1 MTSILL
7 LMTALVSGGG
17 DDKATLRG
25 RALDFSRVDAAVVEG
40 IRKGIYPGAVVVIGT
55 SERILHAQRYGRFT
69 WSARSPR
76 PRSDSTLWDL
86 ASLTKVIG
94 TTGSVL
100 RLVDRG
106 EMELDAPVRRYL
118 PGFSG
123 GAKDRVTVRMLL
135 NHTSG
140 VRPYL
145 PLFRTAAS
153 REMAITQVLA
163 DTLLRA
169 PGDSAVYSDLN
180 AILLGLVLESVAG
193 MPLDSVVHRE
203 VLAPLAMRQTMFR
216 PRPSLWARTAPS
228 GLFNR
233 SPVAGLVNDRNAV
246 ALGGAAGHAGLF
258 GTAQDL
264 ARYAQAWLA
273 EGELP
278 GGSRWVRAETLREFL
293 TPSPRS
299 GSRLLGWDSPDVEPR
314 EESSVFG
321 SLLSPLAY
329 GHTGWTGTEIWIDPA
344 RDLFVV
350 FLTNRSFD
358 PRARNSLVALRDVR
372 ARVSDA
378 AAALVPAQCTLAR
391 APARGRVGAGLGTC

>member
-1 MTSILL
+1 MTSLL
-7 LMTALVSGGG
+7 LLLAAVTAG
-17 DDKATLRG
+17 DSAG
-25 RALDFSRVDAAVVEG
+25 APARAIDFSRVDAAVAEG

-55 SERILHAQRYGRFT
+55 SDRILHAQRYGRFT
-69 WSARSPR
+69 WSPRAPR

-94 TTGSVL
+94 TTGAVL

-118 PGFSG
+118 PGFAG
-123 GAKDRVTVRMLL
+123 GARDRVTVRMLL

-140 VRPYL
+140 MRPYL
-145 PLFRTAAS
+145 PLFRTASS
-153 REMAITQVLA
+153 REMAVTQILA
-163 DTLLRA
+163 DTLIRA
-169 PGDSAVYSDLN
+169 PGDTAVYSDLN
-180 AILLGLVLESVAG
+180 AIVLGLVVEAVSGL
-193 MPLDSVVHRE
+193 PLDSVVARE
-203 VLAPLAMRQTMFR
+203 ELGPLAMRQTMFR
-216 PRPSLWARTAPS
+216 PRPSLWERTAPS

-233 SPVAGLVNDRNAV
+233 APVAGLVNDRNAV
-246 ALGGAAGHAGLF
+246 TLGGVAGHAGLF
-258 GTAQDL
+258 GTGQDL
-264 ARYAQAWLA
+264 ARFAQAWLA

-278 GGSRWVRAETLREFL
+278 GGERWVRAETLREFL
-293 TPSPRS
+293 IPSRRA
-299 GSRLLGWDSPDVEPR
+299 GSRLLGWDSPDADPKH
-314 EESSVFG
+314 ESSVFG

-378 AAALVPAQCTLAR
+378 AASLFPAQCTLAR
-391 APARGRVGAGLGTC
+391 APVRGREGTGLGTC

>member
-1 MTSILL
+1 MTSLL
-7 LMTALVSGGG
+7 LLLAAVSAG
-17 DDKATLRG
+17 DSAGART

-55 SERILHAQRYGRFT
+55 SERILHAERYGRFT
-69 WSARSPR
+69 WSPRSPR

-106 EMELDAPVRRYL
+106 DMELDAPVRRYL
-118 PGFSG
+118 PGFAG
-123 GAKDRVTVRMLL
+123 GAKDRVTIRMLL

-140 VRPYL
+140 MRPYL
-145 PLFRTAAS
+145 PLYRTASS
-153 REMAITQVLA
+153 REMAVTQVLA
-163 DTLLRA
+163 DTLIRP
-169 PGDSAVYSDLN
+169 PGDTAVYSDLN
-180 AILLGLVLESVAG
+180 AIVLGLALEAVTG
-193 MPLDSVVHRE
+193 MPLDSVVQRE
-203 VLAPLAMRQTMFR
+203 VLDPLAMRQTLFR
-216 PRPSLWARTAPS
+216 PRPSLWERTAPS

-233 SPVAGLVNDRNAV
+233 APVAGLVNDRNAV
-246 ALGGAAGHAGLF
+246 TLGGAAGHAGLF
-258 GTAQDL
+258 GTGQDL
-264 ARYAQAWLA
+264 ARYAQAWLS

-278 GGSRWVRAETLREFL
+278 DGGRWVRAETLREFL
-293 TPSPRS
+293 IPSRRA
-299 GSRLLGWDSPDVEPR
+299 GSRLLGWDSPDTEPKHDT
-314 EESSVFG
+314 SVFG
-321 SLLSPLAY
+321 SMLSPLAY

-372 ARVSDA
+372 AKVSDA
-378 AAALVPAQCTLAR
+378 AAALFPAQCTLAR
-391 APARGRVGAGLGTC
+391 APARGREGAGLGTC

>member
-1 MTSILL
+1 M
-7 LMTALVSGGG
+7 
-17 DDKATLRG
+17 
-25 RALDFSRVDAAVVEG
+25 
-40 IRKGIYPGAVVVIGT
+40 
-55 SERILHAQRYGRFT
+55 
-69 WSARSPR
+69 
-76 PRSDSTLWDL
+76 
-86 ASLTKVIG
+86 
-94 TTGSVL
+94 
-100 RLVDRG
+100 
-106 EMELDAPVRRYL
+106 
-118 PGFSG
+118 
-123 GAKDRVTVRMLL
+123 
-135 NHTSG
+135 
-140 VRPYL
+140 
-145 PLFRTAAS
+145 
-153 REMAITQVLA
+153 LA
-163 DTLLRA
+163 DTLIRA

-180 AILLGLVLESVAG
+180 AILLGLVIESVAG

-216 PRPSLWARTAPS
+216 PRPSLWVRTAPS

-246 ALGGAAGHAGLF
+246 TLGGAAGHAGLF

-299 GSRLLGWDSPDVEPR
+299 GSRLLGWDSPDAEPR

>member
-7 LMTALVSGGG
+7 LLTALAGG
-17 DDKATLRG
+17 DDKAAART
-25 RALDFSRVDAAVVEG
+25 RAIDFSRVDAAVVEG
-40 IRKGIYPGAVVVIGT
+40 IRRGVYPGAVVVIGT
-55 SERILHAQRYGRFT
+55 SERILHAQRYGHFT
-69 WSARSPR
+69 WSSRSPR

-123 GAKDRVTVRMLL
+123 GAKDRVTIRMLL

-140 VRPYL
+140 MRPYL
-145 PLFRTAAS
+145 PLYRTASS

-169 PGDSAVYSDLN
+169 PGDTAVYSDLN
-180 AILLGLVLESVAG
+180 AIILGLAVEAVAG
-193 MPLDSVVHRE
+193 MPLDSVVQRE
-203 VLAPLAMRQTMFR
+203 VLEPLAMRQTMFR
-216 PRPSLWARTAPS
+216 PRPSLWERTAPS
-228 GLFNR
+228 SMFNR

-246 ALGGAAGHAGLF
+246 TLGGVAGHAGLF
-258 GTAQDL
+258 GTGQDL
-264 ARYAQAWLA
+264 ARFAQAWLS

-278 GGSRWVRAETLREFL
+278 GGGRWVRAETLREFL
-293 TPSPRS
+293 IPSRHA
-299 GSRLLGWDSPDVEPR
+299 GSRLLGWDSPDEEPKHD
-314 EESSVFG
+314 SSVFG

-329 GHTGWTGTEIWIDPA
+329 GHTGWTGTEVWIDPA

-378 AAALVPAQCTLAR
+378 AAALFPAQCTLAR
-391 APARGRVGAGLGTC
+391 APVRGREEAGLGTC